1 MNKLKSVEK
10 ASINDVPQMHKLV
23 NYFADKGEMLSRSLS
38 EIYENVRDYF
48 IVRDG
53 ERVIACAALH
63 VNWSDL
69 AEVRSVAVAED
80 CQGQGVGASLIKAC
94 IKDANRLGIPTVFC
108 LTYKPGFFEKL
119 GFTQVDKMELPQKI
133 WNECY
138 RCSKFPNCDEVALIC
153 RLETPAKV

>member
-1 MNKLKSVEK
+1 MAKSVEK
-10 ASINDVPQMHKLV
+10 AGIGDVPEMHRLI
-23 NYFADKGEMLSRSLS
+23 NIFADRGEMLARSLS
-38 EIYENVRDYF
+38 EIYENVRDYVV
-48 IVRDG
+48 VREG
-53 ERVIACAALH
+53 GRVVACAALH

-69 AEVRSVAVAED
+69 AEIRSVAVAED
-80 CQGQGVGASLIKAC
+80 KQGQGVGEKMIKAC
-94 IKDANRLGIPTVFC
+94 LKDADKLGIPTVFC

-153 RLETPAKV
+153 RLDTLTKK